1 MSGKL
6 EKAKG
11 FKKSRAGMYVSIAT
25 SLFGVVGTVKR
36 GRQARDEGDTL
47 QLLDV
52 AVTAA
57 GIATSVALLLR
68 ELRRLDVVDDVVD
81 ILDD

>member
-11 FKKSRAGMYVSIAT
+11 FKKSRTGMYVSIAT
-25 SLFGVVGTVKR
+25 SLFGVIGTVKR
-36 GRQARDEGDTL
+36 GKEAKREGDKL

-52 AVTAA
+52 AVSAA
-57 GIATSVALLLR
+57 GIATGVALLVR
-68 ELRRLDVVDDVVD
+68 ELRRLDVDDVLAD
-81 ILDD
+81 

>member
-11 FKKSRAGMYVSIAT
+11 FKKSKAGMYVSIAS
-25 SLFGVVGTVKR
+25 SLFGVIGTVKR
-36 GRQARDEGDTL
+36 GKEAKREGDTL

-52 AVTAA
+52 AVSAA
-57 GIATSVALLLR
+57 GIVTGVALLVR
-68 ELRRLDVVDDVVD
+68 ELRRLDVDDVLAD
-81 ILDD
+81 

>member
-6 EKAKG
+6 QKAKG
-11 FKKSRAGMYVSIAT
+11 FKKSKTGMYVSIAS
-25 SLFGVVGTVKR
+25 SLFGVIGTVKR
-36 GRQARDEGDTL
+36 GKRAREEGDSL

-57 GIATSVALLLR
+57 GIVTGVALLVR
-68 ELRRLDVVDDVVD
+68 EIRRLDTGDVLADD
-81 ILDD
+81 

>member
-6 EKAKG
+6 QKAKG
-11 FKKSRAGMYVSIAT
+11 FKKSKTGMYVSIAT

-36 GRQARDEGDTL
+36 AKRAREEGDTL

-52 AVTAA
+52 AVSAA
-57 GIATSVALLLR
+57 GIVTGVALLVR
-68 ELRRLDVVDDVVD
+68 EIRRLDTDDV
-81 ILDD
+81 LADD